1 MKKPINKNLSFDA
14 IIQYLRLRSKSEQ
27 AEMLN
32 KLADF
37 HQRLR
42 ELIDIFHA
50 YQLKRVKVS
59 CSNENV

>member
-1 MKKPINKNLSFDA
+1 VNKPVNKNLSFDA
-14 IIQYLRLRSKSEQ
+14 IIQYLRLRNKSDQ

-32 KLADF
+32 RLGDF

-59 CSNENV
+59 CSNDNV